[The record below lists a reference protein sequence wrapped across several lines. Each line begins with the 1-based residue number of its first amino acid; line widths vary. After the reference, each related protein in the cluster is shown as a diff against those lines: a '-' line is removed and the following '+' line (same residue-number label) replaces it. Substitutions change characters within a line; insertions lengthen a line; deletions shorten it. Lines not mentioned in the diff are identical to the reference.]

1 MKTVNTDQYA
11 YWDGDAGL
19 VWVRHQMRLDQLMTP
34 LTQVLLD
41 AVDNVSNLTVLDLG
55 CGCGDTSLALVERGA
70 RVLGVDLSSP
80 MLARA
85 RDRTGDLHNPRF
97 VQADGA
103 TYKVEEPVDL
113 IFSRFGSMFFQSP
126 VEAFTHLR
134 EQLKPGGRLLL
145 GCWQSP
151 ADNPWMSVGGRAIA
165 PLLPSG
171 GAANDPRAPG
181 PFAFSDP
188 MYVTDI
194 LTAAGF
200 HAIEFESVRETLL
213 VAEDVDAAVDFQ
225 CELGPAARA
234 FKQLPRDVVQAALG
248 AMKSAL
254 RPFVTNVG
262 VEMSGSIWA
271 IKAANPEH

>member
-1 MKTVNTDQYA
+1 
-11 YWDGDAGL
+11 
-19 VWVRHQMRLDQLMTP
+19 
-34 LTQVLLD
+34 
-41 AVDNVSNLTVLDLG
+41 
-55 CGCGDTSLALVERGA
+55 
-70 RVLGVDLSSP
+70 
-80 MLARA
+80 
-85 RDRTGDLHNPRF
+85 
-97 VQADGA
+97 
-103 TYKVEEPVDL
+103 
-113 IFSRFGSMFFQSP
+113 
-126 VEAFTHLR
+126 
-134 EQLKPGGRLLL
+134 
-145 GCWQSP
+145 
-151 ADNPWMSVGGRAIA
+151 DNPWMSVGGRAIA
-165 PLLPSG
+165 PFLPSG

>member
-165 PLLPSG
+165 PFLPSG

>member
-1 MKTVNTDQYA
+1 
-11 YWDGDAGL
+11 
-19 VWVRHQMRLDQLMTP
+19 MRLDQLMTP

-165 PLLPSG
+165 PFLPSG

>member
-1 MKTVNTDQYA
+1 METLNTDQYN

-19 VWVRHQMRLDQLMTP
+19 VWVRHQMRLDQLMRP
-34 LTQVLLD
+34 LTQALLN
-41 AVDNVSNLTVLDLG
+41 AVGDTSNLAVLDLG

-70 RVLGVDLSSP
+70 RVVGVDLSSP

-85 RDRTGDLHNPRF
+85 SERSGDVYNPKF
-97 VQADGA
+97 IQADGA
-103 TYKVEEPVDL
+103 AYKVAEPVDL

-165 PLLPSG
+165 PFLPSL

-188 MYVTDI
+188 IYVTDI
-194 LTAAGF
+194 LTTAGF
-200 HAIEFESVRETLL
+200 HSIEFESVRETLL
-213 VAEDVDAAVDFQ
+213 VAEDVDSAVDFQ

-234 FKQLPRDVVQAALG
+234 FKQLPRDVVQSALD

-254 RPFVTNVG
+254 GPFATNHG

-271 IKAANPEH
+271 IKAVNPQH

>member
-165 PLLPSG
+165 PFLPSG

-234 FKQLPRDVVQAALG
+234 FKQLPSDVVQAALG

>member
-103 TYKVEEPVDL
+103 TYKVEDPVDL

-165 PLLPSG
+165 PFLPSG